1 MTLATAAAVKCQVA
15 RGSSRS
21 VRRPITG
28 TAPATFQAMTETV
41 WSSRGIVLFMMVLAL
56 QASAPSRTRRSPS
69 NAPPAVP
76 RSISTSTTP
85 MNAMAVPAERRT
97 VSRSDGTKR
106 GSRSNVKNGCTLKRM
121 AARPAVVI
129 VSPRLEQG
137 LVQDERRRLGGD
149 EPRRPSPVD
158 QWELAPPCV
167 GDEDDRGQQHP
178 KRERAE
184 HRKIAQP
191 ELDHRVRRA
200 QDRHDEHGQPDG
212 TRVQSADDR
221 VAHGRLSGRAPG
233 ARLFRRAT
241 RRARRRSTLPG
252 KADVRSPLK
261 ASTELEQGRFMA
273 VSSDPL

>member
-56 QASAPSRTRRSPS
+56 QASAPSRTRKSPS

-85 MNAMAVPAERRT
+85 MNAKAFPAERRT
-97 VSRSDGTKR
+97 VSEKQCEERLHVEEDGR
-106 GSRSNVKNGCTLKRM
+106 APGRRHRESEV
-121 AARPAVVI
+121 
-129 VSPRLEQG
+129 EQG

-149 EPRRPSPVD
+149 EPRRTSPVD
-158 QWELAPPCV
+158 QWELAPPYV

-184 HRKIAQP
+184 HREIAQP
-191 ELDHRVRRA
+191 DLDHRVRRA